1 MHNLFFLIRALPLK
15 GSGYPLK
22 QIGFADTRSYP

>member
-1 MHNLFFLIRALPLK
+1 MHILFFFNLGVRA
-15 GSGYPLK
+15 GYPLK